1 MDRGKWSGCFGRVSV
16 DNHRLLL
23 HGGSK
28 LHTAVH
34 LMPVFPLH
42 DNWIL
47 HGLVKSTDAD
57 ADADIRGEVR
67 RRMLILHWQ
76 ESLSVVEET
85 LKVS

>member
-1 MDRGKWSGCFGRVSV
+1 
-16 DNHRLLL
+16 
-23 HGGSK
+23 
-28 LHTAVH
+28 
-34 LMPVFPLH
+34 MPVFPLH